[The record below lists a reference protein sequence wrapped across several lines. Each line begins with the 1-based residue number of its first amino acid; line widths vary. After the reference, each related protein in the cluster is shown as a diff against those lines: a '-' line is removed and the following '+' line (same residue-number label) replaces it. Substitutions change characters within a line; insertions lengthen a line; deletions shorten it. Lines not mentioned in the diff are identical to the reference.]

1 MTKGTN
7 RYIII
12 VYKCAGKQH
21 GNEGMDMALVNVME
35 KVVDDKLDEML
46 KTENC
51 CQCDRCLED
60 MKAIALNKLPAKYV
74 STHNGEL
81 FSKLDSTL
89 RQNIVDINVAVSNA
103 IACVSK
109 KPSHK

>member
-1 MTKGTN
+1 
-7 RYIII
+7 
-12 VYKCAGKQH
+12 
-21 GNEGMDMALVNVME
+21 MALVNVME
-35 KVVDDKLDEML
+35 KVVDDRLEEML
-46 KTENC
+46 RAENC
-51 CQCDRCLED
+51 CKCERCLED

-89 RQNIVDINVAVSNA
+89 RQSIVDINVAVSNA

-109 KPSHK
+109 NPSHGQTK